1 MNRQYHLV
9 VLVLTRFGS
18 TDYLMGLVHAMR
30 SNGPLPKL
38 HVEQIMQDAGWF
50 EKSLNGPADVG
61 DLTTV
66 VPDVLQSGKYWTAVV
81 QHKRQ
86 ELIDKR

>member
-1 MNRQYHLV
+1 
-9 VLVLTRFGS
+9 
-18 TDYLMGLVHAMR
+18 
-30 SNGPLPKL
+30 
-38 HVEQIMQDAGWF
+38 MQDGLK
-50 EKSLNGPADVG
+50 KSPNGPADVG